1 MGEQDVG
8 DGVSREHLPRSAGVS
23 AADRQGK
30 KDLEEQNDEIFGLVP
45 KLLFLL
51 GFIVSFQVFVLQAQ

>member
-1 MGEQDVG
+1 
-8 DGVSREHLPRSAGVS
+8 VSREHLPRSAGVS

>member
-1 MGEQDVG
+1 MGEQGAG

-30 KDLEEQNDEIFGLVP
+30 KDLKEQNDEMFGLTP
-45 KLLFLL
+45 N
-51 GFIVSFQVFVLQAQ
+51 ST